1 MPFGQGL
8 VPSTKTLLIPE
19 VQDAV
24 KIGRVAS
31 SILILTIWMTAVG
44 WQVRREYFK
53 PELAR
58 LAEGALSLAPGVNF
72 YTLEMNGR
80 AIGSATSRLDT
91 VSTGFVIED
100 LMTIELPALG
110 QTGSATA
117 RTNVSLDPMLRMS
130 DFNFSLTSGVGTFL
144 ADGTVHGDS
153 AMDVRVDAGGGEE
166 QFKFRLEEAPVFA
179 AALPIR
185 IAAGE
190 GLEVGR
196 EIRVPVF
203 DPSTLSTRTVEVR
216 ILEHDTLSIPDSAAW
231 DSETDRWEPARYD
244 SVPAWRVAEAYG
256 GVEVESWIDDD
267 GRVLE
272 ASSAL
277 GFTMIRTEYELARQ
291 ALADAEGRPPV
302 FDDDVI
308 FATAVQS
315 NVDLGEIENHS
326 ELRFVLSG
334 VDLEGFDLD
343 GGRQELRGDTLTIRR
358 ENWNTLEAGYSLPYK
373 RMDLAEALQPEPL
386 IQSDDPRIINKAKE
400 FTAWSTSWE
409 HDPKTVTRQ
418 LTRSVHGLLHKE
430 ITFSVPSA
438 IQVLESEQ
446 GDCNEHTV
454 LFVAMARALGLPART
469 AVGLVYVDGAFYY
482 HAWPEVWL
490 GEWVATDPTFDQ
502 YPADAAHIRFVIG
515 GLAQQVEI
523 IRLIGRLNID
533 VITPEEAQ

>member
-1 MPFGQGL
+1 MGRGT
-8 VPSTKTLLIPE
+8 S
-19 VQDAV
+19 AV
-24 KIGRVAS
+24 M
-31 SILILTIWMTAVG
+31 ILTIWMVAVG

-53 PELAR
+53 PELTR

-80 AIGSATSRLDT
+80 AIGLATSKLDT
-91 VSTGFVIED
+91 VSNGFVLED
-100 LMTIELPALG
+100 LMSIELPALG

-117 RTNVSLDPMLRMS
+117 RTQVSLDPMLRMTE
-130 DFNFSLTSGVGTFL
+130 FNFSLDSGVGRFL
-144 ADGTVHGDS
+144 ASGTVQGDS
-153 AMDVRVDAGGGEE
+153 VMDVTLDAGGGPDEF
-166 QFKFRLEEAPVFA
+166 QFRLEEAPIFA

-185 IAAGE
+185 VAAGE
-190 GLEVGR
+190 GLNVGS

-216 ILEHDTLSIPDSAAW
+216 VLEHDTLSFPDSASW
-231 DSETDRWEPARYD
+231 DPETGRWTAAHYD

-256 GVEVESWIDDD
+256 GVEVESWIDGD

-291 ALADAEGRPPV
+291 ALADAEGQPPV
-302 FDDDVI
+302 LDDDVI
-308 FATAVQS
+308 MATAVQS
-315 NVDLGEIENHS
+315 NVDLGAIEDHG

-343 GGRQELRGDTLTIRR
+343 GGRQELRGDTLIVRR
-358 ENWNTLEAGYSLPYK
+358 ENWDNLDPGYSLPYK
-373 RMDLAEALQPEPL
+373 RMDLAEALAPEPL
-386 IQSDDPRIINKAKE
+386 IQSDDPRIEAKAKE
-400 FTAWSTSWE
+400 FTAWRTQWE
-409 HDPKTVTRQ
+409 HNPLTVTRQ
-418 LTRSVHGLLHKE
+418 LTRSVYHLLDKE

-438 IQVLESEQ
+438 IQVLETER

-454 LFVAMARALGLPART
+454 LFVAMARSLGLPART

-490 GEWVATDPTFDQ
+490 GEWVATDPTFNQ
-502 YPADAAHIRFVIG
+502 YPADAAHIRFVVG

-533 VITPEEAQ
+533 VITPAQETAL